1 MSADS
6 VESAPFLAGQR
17 VLLWGKPGRVEA
29 VSLSLATGR
38 WIVAVALDAGLRM
51 RTEAKNV
58 ELVP

>member
-17 VLLWGKPGRVEA
+17 VLLWGKPGMVES
-29 VSLSLATGR
+29 VSLSLSTER
-38 WIVAVALDAGLRM
+38 WIVAVRLDAGMRL

-58 ELVP
+58 ELVQ